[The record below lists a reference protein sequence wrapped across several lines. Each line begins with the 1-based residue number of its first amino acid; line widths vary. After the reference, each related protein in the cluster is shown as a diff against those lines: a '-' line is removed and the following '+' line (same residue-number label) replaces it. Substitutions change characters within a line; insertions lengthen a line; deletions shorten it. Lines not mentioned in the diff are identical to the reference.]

1 MPNYQV
7 YNVNYGGDQISS
19 LTDMGILSVKGKV
32 KYEVLEST
40 IDEFVKVNFPDLYH
54 ELIDLVIINSKTKQ
68 ILHRFNLVLEY
79 DESNNPVDQTLHTY
93 LDCLE
98 SDFLYQFLKAYKN
111 TYGKEFEGNYR
122 GEYYEL
128 DK

>member
-40 IDEFVKVNFPDLYH
+40 IEEFVKVNFPELYH

-68 ILHRFNLVLEY
+68 ILHRFNLVFEL
-79 DESNNPVDQTLHTY
+79 DDLNNPVDYTLHAF
-93 LDCLE
+93 LDILE
-98 SDFLYQFLKAYKN
+98 SSFLYEFYEAYEN
-111 TYGKEFEGNYR
+111 TYDKEFDG
-122 GEYYEL
+122 YYGL

>member
-19 LTDMGILSVKGKV
+19 LTDMGILSVKGKI

-40 IDEFVKVNFPDLYH
+40 IDEFVKVNFPELYH
-54 ELIDLVIINSKTKQ
+54 ELIDLVIINTKTKQ
-68 ILHRFNLVLEY
+68 ILHRFNLVFEL
-79 DESNNPVDQTLHTY
+79 DDLNNPVDQTLHTF
-93 LDCLE
+93 LDILE
-98 SDFLYQFLKAYKN
+98 SSFLYEFYEAYEN
-111 TYGKEFEGNYR
+111 TYGKEFDG
-122 GEYYEL
+122 YYGL